1 MTTPPA
7 RPPADADAPP
17 EVDGRR
23 SPLRI
28 ATATLIGTTVEWYDF
43 AIYGTAAALVFP
55 KLFFPEMS
63 PALGVLSSF
72 ATLAV
77 GSLGRPLGAL
87 LFGHIGDRYGRKHA
101 LIGSLLLMGASTFL
115 IGLLPGYAVAGALA
129 PVLLLII
136 RVLQSLAVG
145 GEWGGAVLY
154 AVENAPPH
162 RKALYGSF
170 PQVGDGLGFFL
181 ATGVFTLASLPG
193 HDALLAWTWRIPF
206 LLSSV
211 LVVTGLIIRSRLEE
225 APEIKEALRE
235 EREAGGA
242 AGKLPVLDVARGSW
256 RTWLLATGAFL
267 VTVGGFYVI
276 VTFMSAYAVSQ
287 LGFTEAQTSAA
298 GMFAS
303 VVVIVFTPLTA
314 LLGDRFGVRRVTL
327 VGMAAHLVVAFPMF
341 WLAGSHTLV
350 GLWAGMGLGML
361 ASTIAYA
368 TVGTMVTEWFPP
380 RVRYTGLSLGYQ
392 IAGLIGGGAVPPL
405 AQWMAGSSGASWTP
419 VAVLFIVMAL
429 VSIGCVALH
438 RRMTAP
444 DSAAPDSVAPD
455 SAQSTPSVAD
465 TVPQEAR

>member
-7 RPPADADAPP
+7 RPATEAGAPP
-17 EVDGRR
+17 AAAARR
-23 SPLRI
+23 SPLSI
-28 ATATLIGTTVEWYDF
+28 ATATLIGTSVEWYDF
-43 AIYGTAAALVFP
+43 GIYSTAAALVFP
-55 KLFFPEMS
+55 KLFFPEIS
-63 PALGVLSSF
+63 PALGLLSSF

-77 GSLGRPLGAL
+77 GSLGRPLGAI

-101 LIGSLLLMGASTFL
+101 LIGSLLLMGVSTFL
-115 IGLLPGYAVAGALA
+115 IGVLPSYAVAGALA
-129 PVLLLII
+129 PALLLVI

-170 PQVGDGLGFFL
+170 PQIGDGIGFFL
-181 ATGVFTLASLPG
+181 ATGVFTLASMPG

-211 LVVTGLIIRSRLEE
+211 LVLTGLVIRSRLEE
-225 APEIKEALRE
+225 SPEIKEALRE
-235 EREAGGA
+235 ERAEGGVA
-242 AGKLPVLDVARGSW
+242 AKLPLLDVARGSW

-267 VTVGGFYVI
+267 VTIGGFYVI
-276 VTFMSAYAVSQ
+276 VTFMSAYAVSH
-287 LGFTEAQTSAA
+287 LGFTDAQTSAA

-341 WLAGSHTLV
+341 WLAGSHSVV

-368 TVGTMVTEWFPP
+368 TVGTMITEWFPP

-392 IAGLIGGGAVPPL
+392 IAGLIGGGAIPPL
-405 AQWMAGSSGASWTP
+405 AQWLAGSSGASWTP
-419 VAVLFIVMAL
+419 VAVLFVVMAL

-444 DSAAPDSVAPD
+444 RPVPSAA
-455 SAQSTPSVAD
+455 AD
-465 TVPQEAR
+465 TVPQEIR